1 MDNLNR
7 DAIGVMVGR
16 LGCLALIVAIV
27 SLIILTLAK

>member
-1 MDNLNR
+1 MDNFNR

-27 SLIILTLAK
+27 LLIILTLVK